1 MVLGII
7 VFSLL
12 FVVFVALGT
21 LLLCNKGYFL
31 ISGYRSLSDANK
43 ELFKSKNNLKKVFEF
58 YAYYCFAVAVI
69 TLVALV
75 GACVESMVIIFIS
88 YLVFGA
94 GTIAAMIVSNS
105 SAVYK
110 INPIDVSIIK
120 STPVINPAPETAEKV
135 EEKKVPAKKAPAKK
149 TEAPAEEVKVEEPAE
164 APKKAPAKKATT
176 KKVPAKKVEQPAETE
191 EKAE

>member
-94 GTIAAMIVSNS
+94 GTIAA
-105 SAVYK
+105 
-110 INPIDVSIIK
+110 
-120 STPVINPAPETAEKV
+120 KV
-135 EEKKVPAKKAPAKK
+135 VLKD
-149 TEAPAEEVKVEEPAE
+149 
-164 APKKAPAKKATT
+164 
-176 KKVPAKKVEQPAETE
+176 
-191 EKAE
+191 

>member
-120 STPVINPAPETAEKV
+120 STPVINPTPEVAEKV
-135 EEKKVPAKKAPAKK
+135 EEKKPARKPR
-149 TEAPAEEVKVEEPAE
+149 
-164 APKKAPAKKATT
+164 
-176 KKVPAKKVEQPAETE
+176 AKKVAEPVEAPTE
-191 EKAE
+191 A